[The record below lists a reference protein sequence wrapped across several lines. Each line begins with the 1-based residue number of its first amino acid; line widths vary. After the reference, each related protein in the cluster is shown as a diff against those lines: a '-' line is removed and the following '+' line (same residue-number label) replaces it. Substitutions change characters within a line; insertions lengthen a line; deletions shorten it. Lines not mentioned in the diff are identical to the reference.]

1 MNIAIIGGTHGNEP
15 IGIEVVKFLCNENP
29 QFKNSYKTFFANP
42 EAHKLGKRYVDS
54 DLNRA
59 FGKTGQSKGYESTR
73 SSELEKEIVGNFDFV
88 LDLHTTTS
96 NMGPTV
102 ILTHLDQASVRAACW
117 LKENNPELVI
127 IISSRA
133 GGECPYTTSMASSG
147 LTVEIGPVANNVV
160 KAELVLL
167 THKLVTELLDFNF
180 QKTWEMKNI
189 ECFHTQG
196 IMSYPEGE
204 WMVHPEV
211 DGHDF
216 LQVRE
221 GDPLFINM
229 KGEIVTHKGEPMYPL
244 FINEA
249 AYQENNT
256 AFQYALK
263 TNLQAV
269 LDRV

>member
-1 MNIAIIGGTHGNEP
+1 MKIAIIGGTHGNEP
-15 IGIEVVKFLCNENP
+15 TGIEVIKHLEAETPKYKNEYQTFLG
-29 QFKNSYKTFFANP
+29 NP
-42 EAHKLGKRYVDS
+42 EAYKIGKRYVDS

-59 FGKTGQSKGYESTR
+59 FGKTGQSKGVETKL
-73 SSELEKEIVGNFDFV
+73 SSELTKSIQGNFDFV

-96 NMGPTV
+96 NMGATV
-102 ILTHLDQASVRAACW
+102 ILTHLDEASVRAACW

-127 IISSRA
+127 IVSSRA
-133 GGECPYTTSMASSG
+133 GGDCPYTTSMASSG

-167 THKLVTELLDFNF
+167 TQKLVTDLLDFDF
-180 QKTWEMKNI
+180 HKTWELENI

-196 IMSYPEGE
+196 IKSYPEGK

-216 LQVRE
+216 VEVRD

-229 KGEIVTHKGEPMYPL
+229 NKETSNHSGDPIYPL
-244 FINEA
+244 FVNEA

-256 AFQYALK
+256 AFEYAIK
-263 TNLQAV
+263 TTLGDV
-269 LDRV
+269 LN